1 VAVPEGQQAAFRER
15 LGTLARLPKPGA
27 PPAAG
32 PTPPA
37 PAPAAPER
45 PLSAAVLAEAS
56 ERLAVYIG
64 PMAKFLVKR
73 AAEQASG
80 TRDFY
85 ERLAKHID
93 DPADRRRFTAA
104 TEELAE
110 P

>member
-1 VAVPEGQQAAFRER
+1 MSPRTRSPARRHCTA
-15 LGTLARLPKPGA
+15 LGTRGY
-27 PPAAG
+27 G
-32 PTPPA
+32 PLRGT
-37 PAPAAPER
+37 
-45 PLSAAVLAEAS
+45 
-56 ERLAVYIG
+56 
-64 PMAKFLVKR
+64 AKFLVKR